1 MHQLIHTN
9 QQLNEALLKE
19 AYDVNLFKALKEND
33 ELILQ
38 KTKDVTVMTR
48 WLKEL
53 GVQVNSLE
61 EDNNMPVYRGSVVL
75 RK

>member
-1 MHQLIHTN
+1 MN
-9 QQLNEALLKE
+9 QQLDEALLKE
-19 AYDVNLFKALKEND
+19 ELDVNLFKALKENN

-38 KTKDVTVMTR
+38 KTKDVMVMTR